1 MPLRHLLAAV
11 LLVLVSSPASAQLRA
26 TSMLTLDGARNIAA
40 AAEAEA
46 KKNSW
51 SVSIAIV
58 DASGGLVLFQK
69 GDGTRPSNVEFALA
83 KARTAARFQR
93 QTRLLDSAV
102 TAGRIQWL
110 AADALPIEGG
120 VPIIVSGQ
128 VIGAVG
134 VSGATS
140 AQDAQVASAGIA
152 ALKLTIERDR

>member
-11 LLVLVSSPASAQLRA
+11 LLVLVSRPASAQLRA

-58 DASGGLVLFQK
+58 DASGGLVLFHK

-140 AQDAQVASAGIA
+140 AQDAQVANAGIA